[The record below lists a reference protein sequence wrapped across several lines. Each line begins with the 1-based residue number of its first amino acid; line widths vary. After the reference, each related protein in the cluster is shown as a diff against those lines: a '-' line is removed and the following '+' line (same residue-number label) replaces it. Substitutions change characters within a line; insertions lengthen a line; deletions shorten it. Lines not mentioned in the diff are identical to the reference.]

1 MFDYLDKFKKLPQDI
16 QEKISNPN
24 KVKLISALENKYKVD
39 LAVFTVKIAVSDVP
53 INDLGIYI
61 ASDLGLAENKAKA
74 LEKDLKEQVFLDV
87 ADFLKMDLKGLGEKI
102 VKDYLDSKNPK
113 TEKNPQ
119 LSLPKLKVEK
129 IEKKIP
135 VSLPKTKSVKLLE
148 NTEEQIL
155 DFVIKPSLDIPPM
168 PKKNDVYSRQIAE
181 AISDI
186 SQVIEKE
193 NLISDRVELIKARE
207 ILRLYIRG
215 IKSRPETRKILK
227 ESLNLEHKHVE
238 TILQATASAK
248 KAITPAIKRQL
259 FDVSAAKKNTSQ
271 VYNLSKILGHTDGAE
286 TRKLLKVDSALKVNK
301 PVILDKAIAK
311 NKVKK
316 VEQKPVVEE
325 DKKELVKPVVK
336 DQAKPAPKEDPL
348 KIVTAAN
355 PGKQKIHDISEVK
368 IMNPID
374 ELRYMDTKT
383 FRRLGTTAKESV
395 EKISSRF
402 AALEKDDFEK
412 KIAGVFAWRESP
424 LNKLY
429 IKMAS
434 MSAAS
439 SNSLEKLA
447 EDMKNKKE
455 DYLSPEELNAIIV
468 LNRSLRF

>member
-1 MFDYLDKFKKLPQDI
+1 MFDYLDKFKKLPKDV

-24 KVKLISALENKYKVD
+24 KVKIISALEKKYRVE
-39 LAVFTVKIAVSDVP
+39 LAVFTVKVAISDLP
-53 INDLGIYI
+53 INDLGIHI
-61 ASDLGLAENKAKA
+61 ASELGLIEDQAKD
-74 LEKDLKEQVFLDV
+74 LEKELKEQVFLDV
-87 ADFLKMDLKGLGEKI
+87 ADFLKMDLSGLDKKI
-102 VKDYLDSKNPK
+102 LAAYLDSKNPK
-113 TEKNPQ
+113 KNKKEA
-119 LSLPKLKVEK
+119 LSLPKAT
-129 IEKKIP
+129 
-135 VSLPKTKSVKLLE
+135 PKKLLS
-148 NTEEQIL
+148 NTKEQTPKFVVKPLL
-155 DFVIKPSLDIPPM
+155 DLPPM
-168 PKKNDVYSRQIAE
+168 PKKNDAYSRQIAE

-215 IKSRPETRKILK
+215 IKSRSETRKILK

-238 TILQATASAK
+238 TILQATVSAK
-248 KAITPAIKRQL
+248 KAIAPAIKRPL
-259 FDVSAAKKNTSQ
+259 LDVSAAKKNTSQ
-271 VYNLSKILGHTDGAE
+271 VYNLSKILGHADGEE

-316 VEQKPVVEE
+316 VEQKPVVKEE
-325 DKKELVKPVVK
+325 KKEP
-336 DQAKPAPKEDPL
+336 AKPAPKEAPL

-355 PGKQKIHDISEVK
+355 PGKQKFHDISEVK

-383 FRRLGTTAKESV
+383 FRRLGANAKESV

-412 KIAGVFAWRESP
+412 KIAGISAWRESP

-439 SNSLEKLA
+439 STPLDKLA

-455 DYLSPEELNAIIV
+455 DYLSPEEINAIIV